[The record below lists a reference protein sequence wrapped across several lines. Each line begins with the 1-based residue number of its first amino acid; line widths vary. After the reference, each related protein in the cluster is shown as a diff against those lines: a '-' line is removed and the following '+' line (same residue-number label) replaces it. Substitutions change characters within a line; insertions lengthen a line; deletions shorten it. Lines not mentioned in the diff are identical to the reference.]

1 MAEFNLGAYR
11 MKFTG
16 DWDPNK
22 EYYYMNV
29 VNYNGSKF
37 IYINA
42 APSTSIIPEGETNS
56 ENYWECIAHKGE
68 KGDTADVYQ
77 PYIEVINGEWDFAQ
91 SDKIL
96 IPDNAITDTIGISNI
111 YNGACGIIIT
121 RKELQLPQNSFKSK
135 DFNYTT
141 LVQASDMYFY
151 TFTYTK
157 IGGILSFVWHRTV
170 ISRDE

>member
-1 MAEFNLGAYR
+1 MKKLLLFIIISLLILGVGC
-11 MKFTG
+11 KKK
-16 DWDPNK
+16 K
-22 EYYYMNV
+22 E
-29 VNYNGSKF
+29 
-37 IYINA
+37 
-42 APSTSIIPEGETNS
+42 ES
-56 ENYWECIAHKGE
+56 EPTQEIE
-68 KGDTADVYQ
+68 
-77 PYIEVINGEWDFAQ
+77 IEVINGEWDFAQ